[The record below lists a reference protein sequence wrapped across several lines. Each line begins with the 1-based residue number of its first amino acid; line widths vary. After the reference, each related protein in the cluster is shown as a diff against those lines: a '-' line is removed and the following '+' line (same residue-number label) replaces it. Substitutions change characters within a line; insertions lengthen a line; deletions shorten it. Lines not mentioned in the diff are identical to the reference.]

1 MTTSVGVLHPV
12 RIMYTTSLVTES
24 NFLEIYKQQMY
35 YSIVFSFLGVFA
47 KLQKVTISL
56 MSECPPAWNN
66 SAPTGWIFIK
76 LYIWVFFK
84 NLLEHLI

>member
-1 MTTSVGVLHPV
+1 
-12 RIMYTTSLVTES
+12 
-24 NFLEIYKQQMY
+24 
-35 YSIVFSFLGVFA
+35 
-47 KLQKVTISL
+47 VTISL